1 MILPPT
7 RLPKNKREMSMEIPS
22 ISRDEVVLQIINVEC
37 DVKVRAKLL
46 LEAINTLNY
55 WESYLDR
62 LKVDAQK

>member
-1 MILPPT
+1 
-7 RLPKNKREMSMEIPS
+7 MEIPS